1 MVFRKNWETIQ
12 RIVSAKNINEGFQN
26 LLCHLDIIQIKCL
39 ICEIRKRKK
48 A

>member
-12 RIVSAKNINEGFQN
+12 RIVSDKNINEGFQN
-26 LLCHLDIIQIKCL
+26 LLCHFDIVQIKCL
-39 ICEIRKRKK
+39 ICEIGKSKK